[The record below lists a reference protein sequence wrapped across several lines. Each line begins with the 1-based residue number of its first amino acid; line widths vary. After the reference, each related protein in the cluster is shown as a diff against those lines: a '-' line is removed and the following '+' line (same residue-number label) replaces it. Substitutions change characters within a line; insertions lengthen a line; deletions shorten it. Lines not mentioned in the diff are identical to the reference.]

1 MKKSLFC
8 FAIILMSGSV
18 LAATDHY
25 VLRDGKHIQHLKIT
39 QLGEEITVS
48 SDVDFEPNADE
59 KGSKAC
65 SADISGE
72 AKSTGKDK
80 LTLKKKSE
88 EAATHCVLDIQLSPT
103 GAKIEQSENCTDFV
117 TGICHF
123 SSNGKELVKIK

>member
-8 FAIILMSGSV
+8 FALLISGNV
-18 LAATDHY
+18 FATTDHY
-25 VLRDGKHIQHLKIT
+25 VLRDGKHVHHLKIT
-39 QLGEEITVS
+39 QNGDEITAS

-65 SADISGE
+65 SADIAGE

-123 SSNGKELVKIK
+123 TSDGKELVKIK